1 MWWTIL
7 REKNVINSISIEDLA
22 NEIRAIN
29 RSEPS
34 PSEASIEKYL
44 EQRLQGVSPTE
55 RMIVLEK
62 LARQF
67 KGFSPEIKPNLGL
80 EPEAFSKLF
89 SLLLGKKISPSDLS
103 SEELLEKLAHSLNTV
118 FDTLNQIISVIN
130 TTLLGKKDELE
141 TIRQIIG
148 SDLKEEGEKTSLQ
161 SYLNQIQEAFLVAH
175 KAFQQA
181 AQTKLGQILSV
192 LDPDNI
198 AAAKEGGLKFGFLRK
213 AELFDIYKEKF
224 QGCKDWFES
233 GRLMGELLREFENI
247 GQKLYKKE
255 TGGTQ

>member
-1 MWWTIL
+1 M
-7 REKNVINSISIEDLA
+7 INRVPLEELA

-29 RSEPS
+29 RSYPS
-34 PSEASIEKYL
+34 HSEASIEKYL
-44 EQRLQGVSPTE
+44 GQRLQGVSPTE

-67 KGFSPEIKPNLGL
+67 KGFSPEIKLNLGL

-198 AAAKEGGLKFGFLRK
+198 AAAKEGGLKFGLFRK
-213 AELFDIYKEKF
+213 AELFDIYQEKF

-233 GRLMGELLREFENI
+233 GRLMGELLREFENV

>member
-1 MWWTIL
+1 M
-7 REKNVINSISIEDLA
+7 INRVPIEELA
-22 NEIRAIN
+22 KEIRTIK
-29 RSEPS
+29 RSGPS
-34 PSEASIEKYL
+34 DVDAAVEKYL

-55 RMIVLEK
+55 RMIVIEK

-67 KGFSPEIKPNLGL
+67 KGSSPEIKPNLGL

-148 SDLKEEGEKTSLQ
+148 SDIKEEGEKTSLQ

-198 AAAKEGGLKFGFLRK
+198 AAAKERGLKFGLLRK

-233 GRLMGELLREFENI
+233 GRLMGELLREFENV

>member
-1 MWWTIL
+1 M
-7 REKNVINSISIEDLA
+7 INSVSIEDLA

-29 RSEPS
+29 RSDPS
-34 PSEASIEKYL
+34 HSEASIEEYL
-44 EQRLQGVSPTE
+44 EQRLEGVSPTE
-55 RMIVLEK
+55 RMLVIEK

-67 KGFSPEIKPNLGL
+67 KGFSPEIKLNLGL

-148 SDLKEEGEKTSLQ
+148 SDLKEEREKTSLQ
-161 SYLNQIQEAFLVAH
+161 NYLNQIQEAFLVAH

-198 AAAKEGGLKFGFLRK
+198 AAAKEGGLKFGLLRK

-233 GRLMGELLREFENI
+233 GRLMGELLREFENV